1 MSTATDKQMRDIDR
15 TNHEKS
21 PEFLDYLSKRL
32 ELAKDPKNR
41 VPAER
46 VFVELREK
54 YGL

>member
-1 MSTATDKQMRDIDR
+1 MSTATDKQTRDNGRIH
-15 TNHEKS
+15 HERS

-32 ELAKDPKNR
+32 TIAKDPKNR
-41 VPAER
+41 IPAER